1 MILDSIEAKIGSLAP
16 DFKLLATNGQ
26 EISLT
31 DFRGK
36 TNVIVFFIRET
47 TCPQCRTHVAQL
59 GRMHEQF
66 KEASAEVIVI
76 LGEGAE
82 KAREYADSIGL
93 PFPILCD
100 PDRALYHLYE
110 LEKYFLLFQRTAS
123 LVVDK
128 DGIVRYL
135 KRTTVPNVWLQES
148 RELLGFILSLDE
160 GQPVV

>member
-1 MILDSIEAKIGSLAP
+1 MPLDTIEAKIGSLAP

-36 TNVIVFFIRET
+36 KNVVMFFIRET
-47 TCPQCRTHVAQL
+47 TCPQCRTHVAHLGQL
-59 GRMHEQF
+59 YNQF
-66 KEASAEVIVI
+66 RDAGTEVIVI
-76 LGEGAE
+76 LGEGME
-82 KAREYADSIGL
+82 KAKQYADGINL

-100 PDRALYHLYE
+100 PDRAIYHLYE

-123 LVVDK
+123 LVVDMH
-128 DGIVRYL
+128 GIVRYL

-148 RELLGFILSLDE
+148 RELLGFILSLE
-160 GQPVV
+160 HGQPVV